1 MASMTARLGS
11 DSSGA
16 PVMEFSQ
23 HDTFT
28 AETAAEIFEQT
39 IRRGM
44 LSQVGLAE
52 TIRAELRARGHKYS
66 DQGKYSRSH
75 FNEAVGDP
83 DSYLYEAVDLV
94 DIILSEQMLT
104 WLLVFWAASSVMD
117 RVDVVKTIGWSGGIR
132 RSSSRRI

>member
-1 MASMTARLGS
+1 MESMTARLGT

-39 IRRGM
+39 IRRGR

-66 DQGKYSRSH
+66 DEGKYSRSH
-75 FNEAVGDP
+75 FNEAVGEP
-83 DSYLYEAVDLV
+83 DSFLYEAVDLV
-94 DIILSEQMLT
+94 DIVIGSQQCG
-104 WLLVFWAASSVMD
+104 WLLEYWAAKLGKKL
-117 RVDVVKTIGWSGGIR
+117 VDVPMDVPGEGDVW
-132 RSSSRRI
+132 

>member
-1 MASMTARLGS
+1 MEWMTASLGS

-66 DQGKYSRSH
+66 DEGKYSRSH
-75 FNEAVGDP
+75 FNEAVGEP
-83 DSYLYEAVDLV
+83 DSFLYEAVDLV
-94 DIILSEQMLT
+94 DIVLSEQKLT
-104 WLLVFWAASSVMD
+104 WLLEYWAAKLGKKL
-117 RVDVVKTIGWSGGIR
+117 VDVPEEGGGR
-132 RSSSRRI
+132 